1 MKGARSK
8 TMGILITCLR
18 TLLSNLKYQL
28 LMQYLMKPFNEG
40 LGLKDGMKNFLR
52 VSDPFRPKSI
62 DSYNFILSCRG
73 TKLNQ
78 NV

>member
-1 MKGARSK
+1 
-8 TMGILITCLR
+8 
-18 TLLSNLKYQL
+18 
-28 LMQYLMKPFNEG
+28 MKPFNEG
-40 LGLKDGMKNFLR
+40 LGLKDGMKNYLR